1 MSDVNY
7 RVRCETDTMID
18 GLPCRII
25 RYGMT
30 KAECNAPLYCPAWY
44 DVGTG
49 YAELSVGGRRTPRE
63 NEMPGRHYF
72 NKRIM
77 TDEEKNRDLRAQ
89 TLQAHS
95 DSRSVA
101 APDGEGSADG
111 VEELQANVTEGID
124 GCDPLRA
131 EQEMTT

>member
-1 MSDVNY
+1 MNVNY
-7 RVRCETDTMID
+7 KVRCETDTMSH

-44 DVGTG
+44 DVGTR
-49 YAELSVGGRRTPRE
+49 YADLSVGGRRTPIE
-63 NEMPGRHYF
+63 NERGRHYF

-89 TLQAHS
+89 TLQGHN
-95 DSRSVA
+95 DSRTIA
-101 APDGEGSADG
+101 ALDREGSADG
-111 VEELQANVTEGID
+111 TGEVASDTESNSRGDQRTEE
-124 GCDPLRA
+124 
-131 EQEMTT
+131 EMTT